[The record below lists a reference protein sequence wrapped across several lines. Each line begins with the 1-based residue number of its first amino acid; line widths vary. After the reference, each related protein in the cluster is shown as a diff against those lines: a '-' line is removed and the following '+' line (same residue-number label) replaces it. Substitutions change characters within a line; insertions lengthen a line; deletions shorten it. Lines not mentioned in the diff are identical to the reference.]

1 MISQMSP
8 RRIYRWPDATAE
20 AEAQLE
26 RKADAP
32 LNRARAEGRGAA
44 RPSPESPPDG
54 DVASYHPGPEEG
66 VSMYD
71 ILAAPSS
78 QQ

>member
-8 RRIYRWPDATAE
+8 RSIYRWPDATAA

-32 LNRARAEGRGAA
+32 LIRARAEEEGTGAA
-44 RPSPESPPDG
+44 RARRALLMEMLPHTI
-54 DVASYHPGPEEG
+54 HPGPEKG
-66 VSMYD
+66 PSIYD
-71 ILAAPSS
+71 I
-78 QQ
+78 

>member
-8 RRIYRWPDATAE
+8 RSIYRWPDAAAA

-32 LNRARAEGRGAA
+32 LIRAREEEGRGAA
-44 RPSPESPPDG
+44 RRALLMEMLP
-54 DVASYHPGPEEG
+54 HTILPGPEKG
-66 VSMYD
+66 PFIHD
-71 ILAAPSS
+71 L
-78 QQ
+78 